1 MAYLAVFA
9 FDECEAYPTRRD
21 IGAITDRRDAF
32 PKVFRS
38 LKDFRLARLGSVAF
52 DGYTLFQL
60 VYSLLRDLPI
70 HLGEIGARML
80 ESRVEQPFDEP
91 SVVGEEQ
98 SPSLSWSSRPA
109 AYTLGGK
116 PNSSSARCP
125 PSGVNWL
132 STPKGLLK
140 RITMVPKRHF
150 SRKNRL
156 FCFTWEKRVLLQREF
171 CHAKSCYDI

>member
-1 MAYLAVFA
+1 MAHLAVFA
-9 FDECEAYPTRRD
+9 FDEREAYPTRRD

-38 LKDFRLARLGSVAF
+38 LNDFRLARLGSVAF
-52 DGYTLFQL
+52 DGYTSFQL

-98 SPSLSWSSRPA
+98 SP

-156 FCFTWEKRVLLQREF
+156 FCFTWEKPVLLQREF

>member
-1 MAYLAVFA
+1 MAHLAVFA
-9 FDECEAYPTRRD
+9 FDEREAYPTRRD

-38 LKDFRLARLGSVAF
+38 LNDFRLARLGSVAF
-52 DGYTLFQL
+52 DGYTSFQL

-98 SPSLSWSSRPA
+98 SPLAVVVEPTGGIHVGRKAELIECPMPA
-109 AYTLGGK
+109 FRGELA
-116 PNSSSARCP
+116 
-125 PSGVNWL
+125 
-132 STPKGLLK
+132 
-140 RITMVPKRHF
+140 
-150 SRKNRL
+150 
-156 FCFTWEKRVLLQREF
+156 E
-171 CHAKSCYDI
+171 HAKRFVEKDNHGSEKAFFAQK